1 MPLVIKDAQGGTH
14 LKVNPTESHCDQTIA
29 EDKHAHEGELTCRLC
44 QVLATSEEFFSA
56 EGATHDER
64 V

>member
-14 LKVNPTESHCDQTIA
+14 LKANAIESHCGQTSA
-29 EDKHAHEGELTCRLC
+29 EDKHEHEGELTCMLC
-44 QVLATSEEFFSA
+44 QILATSEKFFSA
-56 EGATHDER
+56 EGAPHER